1 MDTLCTTGDFL
12 TSHEEIVGVGV
23 VGVVGVEHG
32 VEWTSI
38 RGITVE
44 HVKVSVVFVTDKSSK
59 LLLVLSVQVLKWVL
73 NVSMVSK

>member
-12 TSHEEIVGVGV
+12 TSHEEIVRVGV

-44 HVKVSVVFVTDKSSK
+44 HVKVSVVFFTDKSSK

>member
-23 VGVVGVEHG
+23 VGVVRVEHG

-44 HVKVSVVFVTDKSSK
+44 HVKVSVVFFTDKSSK

>member
-44 HVKVSVVFVTDKSSK
+44 HVKISVVFFTDKSSK